1 MNNSISGSLGLIAT
15 LFSITAIT
23 AQPQAGLAQATDA
36 SLDTNEAKF
45 STVTPAPLTASPASG
60 SASDSVKVGEQPI
73 QRAKTLKDETV
84 AKVHT
89 HESAGQQIATLYVR
103 NIPVL
108 TFTMPQIT
116 VADETKIGTVKAES
130 YTSQKTKSVSSDAQD
145 VSNSVARSFGGSE
158 PQDPT
163 ARASAIAAKINQL
176 YRDGVDAKQIAVS
189 WKEVKDAQGQKSGQ
203 YLISANRSELVTIN
217 PTTLSA
223 GSNRNLEQDA
233 LQVTNRLR
241 RLLGD
246 ASPVTQ
252 IEGMPKVMAAVLS
265 PDAGAILL
273 TVKGWASWYGPGFNG
288 NHTANGEVFNQ
299 EALTAAHPSLP
310 MGTRVR
316 VTNLDTG
323 RAVVV
328 RVNDRGPYAGDRILD
343 LSAGA
348 ARVIGLMDSGVAPIR
363 LDVLGR

>member
-23 AQPQAGLAQATDA
+23 AQPQAGLAQATAA
-36 SLDTNEAKF
+36 SLDTSEAKF

-73 QRAKTLKDETV
+73 QRAKTLKDATV
-84 AKVHT
+84 AKVQT

-103 NIPVL
+103 NIPVI
-108 TFTMPQIT
+108 TFTMPQYT
-116 VADETKIGTVKAES
+116 GADDTKIGTVKAES
-130 YTSQKTKSVSSDAQD
+130 NTSQKTKSVSSDAQD
-145 VSNSVARSFGGSE
+145 ASNSVARSFGASE

-163 ARASAIAAKINQL
+163 ARASTIAAKINQL
-176 YRDGVDAKQIAVS
+176 YRDGIDANQIAVS

-223 GSNRNLEQDA
+223 GNNRNLDQDA

-246 ASPVTQ
+246 AIPVTQ
-252 IEGMPKVMAAVLS
+252 IQGMPKVMATVLS
-265 PDAGAILL
+265 PDSSSVFS
-273 TVKGWASWYGPGFNG
+273 TVKGWASWYGPGFDG
-288 NHTANGEVFNQ
+288 NHTASGEVFNQ

-310 MGTRVR
+310 MGTRLR

-348 ARVIGLMDSGVAPIR
+348 ARVIGLMDSGVAPIQ
-363 LDVLGR
+363 LDVLSR